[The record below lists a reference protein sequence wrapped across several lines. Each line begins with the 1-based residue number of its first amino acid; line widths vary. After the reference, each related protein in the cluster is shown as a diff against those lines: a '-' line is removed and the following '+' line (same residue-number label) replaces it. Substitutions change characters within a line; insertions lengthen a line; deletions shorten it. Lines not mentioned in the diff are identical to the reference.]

1 MTIRVEVVY
10 ALPERQWLIQVEL
23 PERATVREA
32 LESPDVQSMLKEAR
46 AEVGSVGVWGRV
58 VLPEH
63 RLQDRDRVEIYRAL
77 LADPKTARRNRVRS
91 TPRKR

>member
-10 ALPERQWLIQVEL
+10 ALPERQWRILLEL
-23 PERATVREA
+23 PDHATVREA
-32 LESPDVQSMLKEAR
+32 LEAPAVQSMLSEAR

-63 RLQDRDRVEIYRAL
+63 RLQDRDRVEIYRGL
-77 LADPKTARRNRVRS
+77 LADPKVARRTRAGS
-91 TPRKR
+91 ARKR